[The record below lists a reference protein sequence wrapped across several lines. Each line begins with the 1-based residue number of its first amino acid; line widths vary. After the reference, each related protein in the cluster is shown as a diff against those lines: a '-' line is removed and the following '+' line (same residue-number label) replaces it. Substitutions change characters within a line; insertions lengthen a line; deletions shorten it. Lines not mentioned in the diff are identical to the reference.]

1 MSILLR
7 LNEDCYQNNEQQ
19 ENQEASIIIKLINIG
34 TYIYFLTT
42 SIHLRYTHTV
52 PITVSLIYFK

>member
-42 SIHLRYTHTV
+42 SIHLRHTLSQLRLV
-52 PITVSLIYFK
+52 